1 MIDINSE
8 LILALNSSEKPKCN
22 LSILINGISYTSKNL
37 SYKET
42 VTGSLLNTFSEEI
55 EIKLLGTG
63 YGFSK
68 DNPVMISFEFP
79 TYSQIVNK
87 PQFLITEIKE
97 TKDEDITVDQSLSG
111 YTVIKCKSVM
121 GVVLQKPYST
131 SSFNF
136 TGGKTVAQF
145 FEEIMLLNSLSY
157 VPITGLPNADLIINV
172 DPYGTQTGISYRT
185 ILNEICALTGSMIGV
200 SNSGVIKAISLMPQS
215 SVYSFTNRGLDEC
228 KLKGYFEPI
237 NSLIFSLQPQNDDAY
252 IQDIEDIQLN
262 GLHELRL
269 DNITIATPNIPND
282 QRQLALANLF
292 PTLQG
297 FTSYSLELKNRGN
310 FFVEVSD
317 FVTIDLDNL
326 DQVFGYI
333 TEKVTTIDMGAIA
346 TTFKTTIPNKTT
358 TNYRNAVTLGEQ
370 ISNTTLVVDKQNQTI
385 EGLVQHQEVVD
396 GQIVDLGQQILSTQ
410 ELTSFTFTNRGN
422 YNLIRNSVG
431 IKTETINNNEVLA
444 FWTPD
449 PTNPTQIWKSISP
462 SSKLAGAVSGFEIT
476 ARQVGQTP
484 VITKQLIT
492 NLVIGQTYSLRAL
505 IWQLETTISRM
516 KVGLSTDGSANTIF
530 TLFDTTALTGK
541 TTVPWEKYTTEFV
554 ATQSEYY
561 IIIQMS
567 SGQQGITTNE
577 LGIAD
582 LYLVA
587 GEKAGDW
594 TPHLDEYYTDQVV
607 IDSAGIQV
615 KSDNSDN
622 PDAVTSI
629 SQDGISAIYL
639 DEQVFA
645 VSGQETSVKNLT
657 VKGNL
662 NMKPLAIIPIT
673 NSQSDNFGWNWVRKE
688 S

>member
-1 MIDINSE
+1 MINISSE
-8 LILALNSSEKPKCN
+8 LLSALNSSSKPKCN
-22 LSILINGISYTSKNL
+22 QSISIGVVSYTSKVL

-55 EIKLLGTG
+55 TIKLLGTG
-63 YGFSK
+63 YEFSK
-68 DNPVMISFEFP
+68 NDSVIISLEFP
-79 TYSQIVNK
+79 TFSEIVNK
-87 PQFLITEIKE
+87 PQFFITDIKE

-111 YTVIKCKSVM
+111 YTIIKCGSVM
-121 GVVLQKPYST
+121 TTILGKPYST
-131 SSFNF
+131 GSFNF

-157 VPITGLPNADLIINV
+157 IPITNLPNADLIINV
-172 DPYGTQTGISYRT
+172 DPYGTQTGITYRT
-185 ILNEICALTGSMIGV
+185 ILNEICALTCSMIGV
-200 SNSGVIKAISLMPQS
+200 NNGGVIQAIPLMPQS

-228 KLKGYFEPI
+228 KLKGFFEPV

-252 IQDIEDIQLN
+252 IQDLEDIQIN

-269 DNITIATPNIPND
+269 DNITIATPNISND
-282 QRQLALANLF
+282 QRQLALSNLF
-292 PTLQG
+292 PTIEG
-297 FTSYSLELKNRGN
+297 FSAYYLELKNRGN
-310 FFVEVSD
+310 FFTEVSD
-317 FVTIDLDNL
+317 FVTVDLDNL

-333 TEKVTTIDMGAIA
+333 TEKITTIDTGAIS
-346 TTFKTTIPNKTT
+346 TTFKTTIPNSTT
-358 TNYRNAVTLGEQ
+358 TNYKNAVSLGEQ

-385 EGLVQHQEVVD
+385 EGLVLHQEVVD

-410 ELTSFTFTNRGN
+410 ESTSFTFANRGS

-431 IKTETINNNEVLA
+431 IKTETINSVEVLA

-462 SSKLAGAVSGFEIT
+462 SSKLAGAVSGYEIT

-484 VITKQLIT
+484 VMMKQLIT
-492 NLVIGQTYSLRAL
+492 GLVIGQTYSLRAL

-516 KVGLSTDGSANTIF
+516 KIGLSSDGSNNTIV
-530 TLFDTTALTGK
+530 TLFDTTTLDQLT
-541 TTVPWEKYTTEFV
+541 VDWEKFTTEFI

-561 IIIQMS
+561 IIVQIS
-567 SGQQGITTNE
+567 SGQQGIVTNE

-582 LYLVA
+582 LYLVS

-607 IDSAGIQV
+607 IDSEGIQV

-639 DEQVFA
+639 DEQVFS
-645 VSGQETSVKNLT
+645 VSGQETIVKNLT

-662 NMKPLAIIPIT
+662 GMTPLAIIPVN